1 MVCYRHSRTEAT
13 VRCSSCDRPICT
25 DCMVFG
31 HVIKCPDCAG
41 TPTAPRKA
49 ATRVRVAAGSGAGE
63 IVTRVLIGLYLAVFL
78 VQAAEAGDIQG
89 LRGRVFQEGALFGP
103 FVADGEWWRLVTSS
117 FLHAGPIHLLF
128 NALMLWW
135 FGRPLENLLG
145 RGRFLGIYA
154 VGVLC
159 GAAGALIV
167 APERATIGASG
178 AVFAILGAGV
188 VLERSRIPV
197 FGGAPFMVVAF
208 NLVFSFV
215 LSNVT
220 VGGHV
225 GGLVGGVLAMLV
237 LSNFG
242 RKHAVYGRIG
252 AVEVLSLVAVA
263 AVSVAI
269 AYARVR
275 GLA

>member
-1 MVCYRHSRTEAT
+1 
-13 VRCSSCDRPICT
+13 
-25 DCMVFG
+25 MVFG

-49 ATRVRVAAGSGAGE
+49 ATRVRVAAGTGAGQ
-63 IVTRVLIGLYLAVFL
+63 IVTRGLIGLIVAAFL
-78 VQAAEAGDIQG
+78 LQAAEAGDIDG
-89 LRGRVFQEGALFGP
+89 LSGRIFQEGALYGP
-103 FVADGEWWRLVTSS
+103 FVADGEWWRLITSS

-128 NALMLWW
+128 NVLMLWW

-154 VGVLC
+154 VGALC
-159 GAAGALIV
+159 GAAGALLV
-167 APERATIGASG
+167 APTRPTIGASG
-178 AVFAILGAGV
+178 AVFGILGAGV

-197 FGGAPFMVVAF
+197 FGGVAFMVVAF

-220 VGGHV
+220 VGGHL
-225 GGLVGGVLAMLV
+225 GGLVGGALAMLV

-252 AVEVLSLVAVA
+252 VVEVVSLVAVA